1 MPEYLAF
8 DYLNLTFLITGIPIQ
23 MCLWSVVAIC
33 QCRITGVTT
42 FYTTRALLGLLEGG
56 FIPDVVLYLSFFYK
70 SKELP
75 IRLSY
80 FWGSY
85 ITTQI
90 VSALLG
96 YGILH
101 LRGTNGWAGWRYLF
115 AIEGGLTTLIGI
127 VAWFYLP
134 PSPTQTASWFRGKN
148 GWFTEHEEKIMVN
161 RILRD
166 DPSKGGMHNRQGLT
180 LGLLWEALCDYDL
193 WPVYLLGLTWCIP
206 ATPVTAYLTL
216 NLKELGFSTFE
227 TNLLTIPAY
236 VLFLIQL
243 LAWTWVSEKWNNR
256 MAIVLVSQI
265 WCFPLIL
272 ALELLPGTASPWA
285 WYVCSLM
292 LVGYPYI
299 HAILVALTSRNA
311 GSVRTRTVGSAL
323 YNMCVQASNII
334 ASNVSFY
341 PSDVFFFTLSRGYVK
356 CVRIVQLTQSLQIYR
371 TSDAPHYRTG
381 NKVILGII
389 AWSACLILS
398 MKAYY
403 MWRNKRRDR
412 IWSAMSVAERDEY
425 LRTTKDHGN
434 KRLDFRFAH

>member
-1 MPEYLAF
+1 
-8 DYLNLTFLITGIPIQ
+8 

-334 ASNVSFY
+334 ASNVSFFSLRCLLLH
-341 PSDVFFFTLSRGYVK
+341 PFPWIRQVCQARTADTISPDLS
-356 CVRIVQLTQSLQIYR
+356 
-371 TSDAPHYRTG
+371 H
-381 NKVILGII
+381 
-389 AWSACLILS
+389 
-398 MKAYY
+398 
-403 MWRNKRRDR
+403 KRC
-412 IWSAMSVAERDEY
+412 AA
-425 LRTTKDHGN
+425 LPNG
-434 KRLDFRFAH
+434 